1 MHLEPLKHRPRR
13 TRRFFLAPGL
23 LLGAG
28 LALAATARADWP
40 SELVRTATAPTPG
53 CITYRVGGL
62 AFDAANLPVVAWQ
75 ENPTCSTNANFP
87 YWGRR
92 DAGGAWTVHRVYGNE
107 PAWPDFFRGNV
118 ALAISAGGVPYL
130 AYYSGWPGSI
140 ADGYHVINIIR
151 VNLELQPEGP
161 GVAAGYM
168 AQYTNC
174 VTSEPI
180 ADLAFAA
187 AAATPVAM
195 LGARCDCAGGIA
207 LGYGVLVGGG
217 FLSRADVG
225 AQTYLTSASLA
236 SGPGGDLHVVYSGN
250 QCGASSFLR
259 HAAAGSGGAYQV
271 IDGAFSGTSDYA
283 IGTDGVHHVVGI
295 RTTGD
300 LVYASSLDAGA
311 TWSPLA
317 TIASGAWSAQDPSVA
332 VAGNGDVAVSW
343 WTADRLH
350 LQAMTRHGG
359 AWTSQAVTTT
369 SAQAVGSVELAFDGN
384 DRLAVLYFEP
394 GTLEFRLAT
403 DPSAPSPVPD
413 VRAAGIPVI
422 GPCRPNPFNPSTTI
436 TLSLP
441 SREAVQVQIVDAA
454 GRSVRRLFDGVLE
467 AGPHNLAWDGADER
481 GLRAPSGV
489 YFCRAATA
497 SGAALGRLVLLK

>member
-1 MHLEPLKHRPRR
+1 MPIKPLLLPPRR
-13 TRRFFLAPGL
+13 RLHLPGL
-23 LLGAG
+23 FLVAC
-28 LALAATARADWP
+28 LALAGTARADWP
-40 SELVRTATAPTPG
+40 SELVRTATAPSPG
-53 CITYRVGGL
+53 CNFYRVGGL
-62 AFDAANLPVVAWQ
+62 VFDTANLPVAAWQ
-75 ENPTCSTNANFP
+75 ENPTCTTNANFP

-92 DAGGAWTVHRVYGNE
+92 DAGGAWTVHRVYGYE

-130 AYYSGWPGSI
+130 AYYSGSPGSL

-161 GVAAGYM
+161 GTAAGYI

-174 VTSEPI
+174 VASDPI
-180 ADLAFAA
+180 ADLAFAGGA
-187 AAATPVAM
+187 ALPVAM
-195 LGARCDCAGGIA
+195 LGARCDCSGGIA

-250 QCGASSFLR
+250 QCGASTFLR
-259 HAAAGSGGAYQV
+259 HVAAGSGGAYQV
-271 IDGAFSGTSDYA
+271 IDGGFSGTSDYA
-283 IGTDGVHHVVGI
+283 IGPDGVHHVAGI

-317 TIASGAWSAQDPSVA
+317 TIAGGAWDAQDPSVA

-343 WTADRLH
+343 WAADRLH
-350 LQAMTRHGG
+350 LQAMTRRGG
-359 AWTSQAVTTT
+359 AWSSQAVATIPV
-369 SAQAVGSVELAFDGN
+369 QAVGGVEAAFDAD

-394 GTLEFRLAT
+394 GALEFRLARE
-403 DPSAPSPVPD
+403 PGSPSPVPEA
-413 VRAAGIPVI
+413 RAGGVPSL

-441 SREAVQVQIVDAA
+441 ARGAVQVDIMDAA
-454 GRSVRRLFDGVLE
+454 GRSLRRLHDGVLE
-467 AGPHNLAWDGADER
+467 AGAHDLAWDGADER
-481 GLRAPSGV
+481 GQRAPSGV

-497 SGAALGRLVLLK
+497 SGAALSRLVLLK